1 MVTVDVDS
9 ILNKNVLVIGAGEAG
24 GRIAQEFSF
33 QGFNNVI
40 AINTAKADLDGLQ
53 LSDGDKFLVPIT
65 KGSGAGK
72 DPNVVRKSID
82 DFYDGVAKF
91 IRSKVNEHTEQVLV
105 CIGGGGGTGG
115 GLGIVVSQIA
125 AELGLNVGAIYTL
138 PLMNESTLVFVNA
151 LDNLKE
157 IHQNAQQA
165 AISPLIVVDNN
176 KLVDEFAPTAANF
189 WGPLNNAIVSV
200 VRKFNEYS
208 QKPSKY
214 VSALDRQDLKRLLS
228 TGGVCAIGDFE
239 VGEDFSEQ
247 GIDDTISQHFFMDG
261 FDLKTASACG
271 VIVVGSEK
279 TLQTVDSA
287 KAITAIFNRASS
299 YLDGGMFFRGVY
311 NDESVKFLRVYVLF
325 NGLALPSEHIDEM
338 MRSVRK
344 GYQKI
349 KTQQNRLDD
358 GINVDFGAGV
368 GGIFNSAGGS
378 KKIERK
384 AAGAIS
390 SYSENEESSQI
401 NITVGDD
408 SPAPQTPKKVENN
421 PIQIPGM
428 KRRER

>member
-9 ILNKNVLVIGAGEAG
+9 LLNRNVLIIGAGEAG

-33 QGFNNVI
+33 QGFNNVV

-53 LSDGDKFLVPIT
+53 LSDDNKFLIPVT

-72 DPNVVRKSID
+72 DPNVVRRSID
-82 DFYDGVAKF
+82 EFYDDVAKF
-91 IRSKVNEHTEQVLV
+91 IRSKVNEQTEFVLV

-115 GLGIVVSQIA
+115 GLGIVIAQIA
-125 AELGLNVGAIYTL
+125 TELGLSAGAIYTL

-157 IHQNAQQA
+157 IHSNAQQA
-165 AISPLIVVDNN
+165 AISPLIIVDNN
-176 KLVDEFAPTAANF
+176 KLVAEFAPTTANF
-189 WGPLNNAIVSV
+189 WGPLNGAIVSV
-200 VRKFNEYS
+200 FRKFNEYS
-208 QKPSKY
+208 QKPSKS

-228 TGGVCAIGDFE
+228 TGGVCA
-239 VGEDFSEQ
+239 VGQFDVPEEYTEAT
-247 GIDDTISQHFFMDG
+247 IDENLDKHFFMDG
-261 FDLKTASACG
+261 FNLKTASACG

-279 TLQTVDSA
+279 TFQTQSSA
-287 KAITAIFNRASS
+287 TAINTVFDKVSGL
-299 YLDGGMFFRGVY
+299 LDGGMFFRGVY
-311 NDESVKFLRVYVLF
+311 NDENVKFLRVYVLF

-338 MRSVRK
+338 MKSVRR
-344 GYQKI
+344 GYNKI
-349 KTQQNRLDD
+349 KTQQNRLED

-368 GGIFNSAGGS
+368 GGMFNTTGGS

-384 AAGAIS
+384 NAVTPVDS
-390 SYSENEESSQI
+390 SADNGSTGLNVVINDAPNSQ
-401 NITVGDD
+401 
-408 SPAPQTPKKVENN
+408 SQPKKVENN

>member
-9 ILNKNVLVIGAGEAG
+9 ILNKNVLIIGAGEAG
-24 GRIAQEFSF
+24 GRIAQEFAF

-53 LSDGDKFLVPIT
+53 LTDDNKFMVPIT

-82 DFYDGVAKF
+82 DFYDGVFKF
-91 IRSKVNEHTEQVLV
+91 IRSKINEHTEQILV
-105 CIGGGGGTGG
+105 CIGGGGGSGG
-115 GLGIVVSQIA
+115 GLGIVISQIA
-125 AELGLNVGAIYTL
+125 VELGLSVGAIYTL

-165 AISPLIVVDNN
+165 SISPLIVVDNN

-189 WGPLNNAIVSV
+189 WGPLNSAIVSV

-214 VSALDRQDLKRLLS
+214 VSALDRQDLKRLMS
-228 TGGVCAIGDFE
+228 VGGVCAIGDFE
-239 VGEDFSEQ
+239 IAEDFTTETVSEN
-247 GIDDTISQHFFMDG
+247 ISKHFFMDG

-271 VIVVGSEK
+271 VIIVGSEK

-287 KAITAIFNRASS
+287 KAINAVFDHVSS

-358 GINVDFGAGV
+358 GINVDFGNGV
-368 GGIFNSAGGS
+368 GGMFNTSPGS

-384 AAGAIS
+384 TVANIDNFVDSGTPS
-390 SYSENEESSQI
+390 I
-401 NITVGDD
+401 NVTIDTSGGDNQ
-408 SPAPQTPKKVENN
+408 APKKVENN

>member
-1 MVTVDVDS
+1 MVTVDIDS
-9 ILNKNVLVIGAGEAG
+9 ILNKNILIIGAGEAG

-33 QGFNNVI
+33 QGFNNVV

-53 LSDGDKFLVPIT
+53 ISDENKFLVPIT

-82 DFYDGVAKF
+82 EFYDGVAKF
-91 IRSKVNEHTEQVLV
+91 IRSKVNEYTEQVLV
-105 CIGGGGGTGG
+105 CVGGGGGTGG

-125 AELGLNVGAIYTL
+125 AELGLNVGVIYTL

-165 AISPLIVVDNN
+165 AISPLIIVDNN

-189 WGPLNNAIVSV
+189 WGPLNNAIVTV
-200 VRKFNEYS
+200 VRRFNEYS

-228 TGGVCAIGDFE
+228 TGGVCAIGNFE
-239 VGEDFSEQ
+239 IPEDFNAQS
-247 GIDDTISQHFFMDG
+247 IDDNIANHFFMDG

-271 VIVVGSEK
+271 VIIVGSEK

-287 KAITAIFNRASS
+287 KAINEVFDKVSS

-311 NDESVKFLRVYVLF
+311 NDENVKFLRAYVLF

-338 MRSVRK
+338 MKSVRK

-358 GINVDFGAGV
+358 GINIDFGTGV
-368 GGIFNSAGGS
+368 GGIFNTNSGA

-384 AAGAIS
+384 AAGAIQGNLE
-390 SYSENEESSQI
+390 SEEPSI
-401 NITVGDD
+401 NITVNQEGT
-408 SPAPQTPKKVENN
+408 AAAPKKAVENN
-421 PIQIPGM
+421 PIHIPGM